1 MKKKTKK
8 IFADN
13 SSWTFDKN
21 VAYNFDYHIEKSVPL
36 YNEFKWLGEKL
47 SDYYL
52 KEDSIVYDLG
62 CSTGS
67 FLKRLAIRHDSKKKL
82 KLYGIDIV
90 KNMINF
96 AKKKNK
102 HKKITYQNKDILN
115 YNFKKS
121 DFFISFYSIQFIH
134 PKHRQLLINKI
145 YKKLNWGGA
154 FLFVEKVRSYDARTQ
169 DQLTNIYEEFKIDNK
184 FSLKEI
190 INKKL
195 SLKGVLEPF
204 STKANLQMLKRAGFE
219 DASTV
224 AKFACFEFFLAI
236 K

>member
-1 MKKKTKK
+1 MKKKSKK

-21 VAYNFDYHIEKSVPL
+21 VASSFDYHIEKSVPL

-52 KEDSIVYDLG
+52 KEDSTVYDIG

-67 FLKRLAIRHDSKKKL
+67 FLKRLAIRHDNKKKL

-96 AKKKNK
+96 AKKNNK
-102 HKKITYQNKDILN
+102 HKKITYQNKDILK
-115 YNFKKS
+115 YNFEKS
-121 DFFISFYSIQFIH
+121 DFFISFYTIQFIH

-219 DASTV
+219 DVSTV

>member
-1 MKKKTKK
+1 MKKKSKK

-13 SSWTFDKN
+13 SSWTFGKD
-21 VAYNFDYHIEKSVPL
+21 VASNFDCHIEKSVPL
-36 YNEFKWLGEKL
+36 YNEFKWLGERL

-52 KEDSIVYDLG
+52 KEDSIVYDIG

-67 FLKRLAIRHDSKKKL
+67 FLKRLAIRHDNKKKI
-82 KLYGIDIV
+82 KFYGIDII

-96 AKKKNK
+96 AKKNNK
-102 HKKITYQNKDILN
+102 HKKITYQNKDALN

-121 DFFISFYSIQFIH
+121 DFFISFYTIQFIH

-154 FLFVEKVRSYDARTQ
+154 FLFIEKVRSYDARTQ
-169 DQLTNIYEEFKIDNK
+169 DQLTNIYEEFKIENK

-219 DASTV
+219 DVSTV

>member
-1 MKKKTKK
+1 MKKKSKK
-8 IFADN
+8 IFAKN

-21 VAYNFDYHIEKSVPL
+21 VASNFDFHIEKSVPL

-52 KEDSIVYDLG
+52 KEDSIVYDIG

-67 FLKRLAIRHDSKKKL
+67 FLKRLAIRHNNKKKI

-96 AKKKNK
+96 AKKNNK
-102 HKKITYQNKDILN
+102 HKKIIYQSKDILK

-121 DFFISFYSIQFIH
+121 DFFISFYTIQFIH

-204 STKANLQMLKRAGFE
+204 STRANLQMLKRAGFE
-219 DASTV
+219 DVSTV

>member
-1 MKKKTKK
+1 MKKKSKK

-21 VAYNFDYHIEKSVPL
+21 VAHNFDYHIEKSVPL

-52 KEDSIVYDLG
+52 KEDSTVYDIG

-67 FLKRLAIRHDSKKKL
+67 FLKRLAIRHDNKKKL
-82 KLYGIDIV
+82 KLHGIDIV

-96 AKKKNK
+96 AKKNNK
-102 HKKITYQNKDILN
+102 HKKITYQNKDILK

-121 DFFISFYSIQFIH
+121 DFFISFYTIQFIH

-154 FLFVEKVRSYDARTQ
+154 FLFLEKVRSYDARTQ

-219 DASTV
+219 DVSTV

>member
-1 MKKKTKK
+1 MKKKSKK

-21 VAYNFDYHIEKSVPL
+21 VASNFDYHIEKSVPL

-52 KEDSIVYDLG
+52 KEDSTVYDIG

-67 FLKRLAIRHDSKKKL
+67 FLKRLAIRHDNKKKL
-82 KLYGIDIV
+82 KLHGIDIV

-96 AKKKNK
+96 AKKNNK
-102 HKKITYQNKDILN
+102 HKKITYQNKDILK
-115 YNFKKS
+115 YNFEKS
-121 DFFISFYSIQFIH
+121 DFFISFYTIQFIH

-190 INKKL
+190 INKKH

-219 DASTV
+219 DVSTV

>member
-1 MKKKTKK
+1 MKKKSKK

-21 VAYNFDYHIEKSVPL
+21 VASNFDYHIEKSVPL

-52 KEDSIVYDLG
+52 KEDSIVYDIG

-67 FLKRLAIRHDSKKKL
+67 FLKRLAIRHDNKKKL
-82 KLYGIDIV
+82 KLHGIDIV

-96 AKKKNK
+96 AKKNNK
-102 HKKITYQNKDILN
+102 HKKITYQNKDILK

-121 DFFISFYSIQFIH
+121 DFFISFYTIQFIH

-190 INKKL
+190 INKKH

-219 DASTV
+219 DVSTV